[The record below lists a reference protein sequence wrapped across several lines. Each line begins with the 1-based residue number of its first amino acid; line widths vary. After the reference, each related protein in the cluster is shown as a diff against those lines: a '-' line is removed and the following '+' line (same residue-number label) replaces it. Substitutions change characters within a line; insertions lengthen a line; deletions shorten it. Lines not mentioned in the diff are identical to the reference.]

1 MPPIPIP
8 LIILSFIL
16 VILPSVFAIFL
27 RITLYKHL
35 IFLEQRVRRLINR
48 QVRGQQPKIIEELE
62 RRFAHASKSLDHVNT
77 TALIEDAYSRE
88 KIRFITCEQIDYLCR
103 ILPNLLLAFGL
114 FGTFLGI
121 TFNLYTLGQ
130 TINQTDA
137 TNVSTLVAELEKPLQ
152 GMSIAFVSSLIAL
165 CFSALL
171 TVINLSLNTTL
182 LKYRLINCLE
192 DYLDNIYQPQVQGD
206 TRLDKIVNKMVS
218 QQERFLANFGNT
230 VRTAVE
236 TSLGKVTQQIADS
249 NKEVADLA
257 RQVYESF
264 TQSAGTISAAAN
276 EFKFTIEELNQK
288 AEIFRQAA
296 DTFDQ
301 SQFPAKLSEATADLA
316 TIQEKFSD
324 STVTLAEATTAIATV
339 VKEVQGYSQELINL
353 GAEIKEINT
362 TSVKVLNLH
371 QNNQQSLSEIIPQLK
386 QGAASFS
393 KAVNKLDKLEQRIT
407 NDAESLEQ
415 LIENVKTYT
424 QQVNSA
430 IEMTGDRLIS
440 NLSQQLGTNQKQIQT
455 VIANL
460 EGYANQ
466 LNVKIDTL
474 TLDTVQLI
482 KDNNLV
488 YQKVGNGLIE
498 SVNNQTVEVTT
509 SIQECIKNLN
519 DTKFEIYRLKQN
531 LEKLLEKTPDTLDG
545 LNQI

>member
-1 MPPIPIP
+1 MPPISST

-16 VILPSVFAIFL
+16 VILPSVFVIFL
-27 RITLYKHL
+27 RIALYKHL
-35 IFLEQRVRRLINR
+35 TFLEQRVRRLINR
-48 QVRGQQPKIIEELE
+48 QERGQQPKIIEDLE
-62 RRFAHASKSLDHVNT
+62 RRFAHASKNLDHVNT

-103 ILPNLLLAFGL
+103 TLPNLLLAFGL
-114 FGTFLGI
+114 FGTFVGI

-137 TNVSTLVAELEKPLQ
+137 TNVTTLVAELEKPLQ

-171 TVINLSLNTTL
+171 TVINLSRNTNL
-182 LKYRLINCLE
+182 LKYRLISCLE

-206 TRLDKIVNKMVS
+206 TRLDKIVNRMVS

-257 RQVYESF
+257 KQVYESF

-288 AEIFRQAA
+288 ADIFKQAA

-316 TIQEKFSD
+316 TIQENFSH
-324 STVTLAEATTAIATV
+324 STVSLAEATTAIATV
-339 VKEVQGYSQELINL
+339 VKEVQSYSQELINL
-353 GAEIKEINT
+353 GTEIKEINA
-362 TSVKVLNLH
+362 TSVQVLNLH

-386 QGAASFS
+386 QGGASFS

-415 LIENVKTYT
+415 LIDNVKTYT

-440 NLSQQLGTNQKQIQT
+440 NLSQQLGTNQKQTQT

-466 LNVKIDTL
+466 LSVKLDTL
-474 TLDTVQLI
+474 TLDMVQLI
-482 KDNNLV
+482 KDNNAG
-488 YQKVGNGLIE
+488 YKTVGNSLIAG
-498 SVNNQTVEVTT
+498 VNNQTVEVTT
-509 SIQECIKNLN
+509 SIQECINNLK
-519 DTKFEIYRLKQN
+519 DTKFEIYRLRQN
-531 LEKLLEKTPDTLDG
+531 LEKVLEKTPDTLDG
-545 LNQI
+545 LNKI

>member
-16 VILPSVFAIFL
+16 VILPSVVAIFL
-27 RITLYKHL
+27 RITVYKHL
-35 IFLEQRVRRLINR
+35 IFLEQRLRRLINR
-48 QVRGQQPKIIEELE
+48 QERGQQPKIIEDLE
-62 RRFAHASKSLDHVNT
+62 RRFLHASKNLDHVNT

-88 KIRFITCEQIDYLCR
+88 KIGSITCEQIDYLCR
-103 ILPNLLLAFGL
+103 TLPNLLLAFGL
-114 FGTFLGI
+114 FGTFVGI
-121 TFNLYTLGQ
+121 TFNLYTLGE
-130 TINQTDA
+130 TINQSNA
-137 TNVSTLVAELEKPLQ
+137 SNISTLVAELEKPLQ

-171 TVINLSLNTTL
+171 TVINLSLNTSL
-182 LKYRLINCLE
+182 LKYRLISCLE

-288 AEIFRQAA
+288 AEIFKQAA

-316 TIQEKFSD
+316 TIQEKFYD
-324 STVTLAEATTAIATV
+324 STASLAEATTVIATV
-339 VKEVQGYSQELINL
+339 VKEVQRCSQELINL

-362 TSVKVLNLH
+362 TSVQMLKLH

-386 QGAASFS
+386 QGATSFS

-407 NDAESLEQ
+407 NDAESLEK

-430 IEMTGDRLIS
+430 IEITGDRYFNSIAQQINTNNIQIHKYMQKLEKYVSYLNDIRADVSQLLKIGGELSLSIS
-440 NLSQQLGTNQKQIQT
+440 NNNYKNDLNINTQRS
-455 VIANL
+455 
-460 EGYANQ
+460 
-466 LNVKIDTL
+466 LNVSDN
-474 TLDTVQLI
+474 LDEDISYL
-482 KDNNLV
+482 KD
-488 YQKVGNGLIE
+488 I
-498 SVNNQTVEVTT
+498 
-509 SIQECIKNLN
+509 
-519 DTKFEIYRLKQN
+519 
-531 LEKLLEKTPDTLDG
+531 LDSDY
-545 LNQI
+545 

>member
-1 MPPIPIP
+1 MPPISST

-16 VILPSVFAIFL
+16 VILPSVFVIFL
-27 RITLYKHL
+27 RIALYKHL
-35 IFLEQRVRRLINR
+35 TFLEQRVRRLINR
-48 QVRGQQPKIIEELE
+48 QERGQQPKIIEDLE
-62 RRFAHASKSLDHVNT
+62 RRFAHASKNLDHVNT

-88 KIRFITCEQIDYLCR
+88 KIRFITCEQINYLCR
-103 ILPNLLLAFGL
+103 TLPNLLLAFGL
-114 FGTFLGI
+114 FGTFVGI

-137 TNVSTLVAELEKPLQ
+137 TNVTTLVAELEKPLQ

-171 TVINLSLNTTL
+171 TVINLSRNTNL
-182 LKYRLINCLE
+182 LKYRLISCLE

-206 TRLDKIVNKMVS
+206 TRLDKIVNRMVS

-257 RQVYESF
+257 KQVYESF

-288 AEIFRQAA
+288 ADIFKQAA

-316 TIQEKFSD
+316 TIQEKFSH
-324 STVTLAEATTAIATV
+324 STVSLAEATTAIATV
-339 VKEVQGYSQELINL
+339 VKEVQSYSQELINL
-353 GAEIKEINT
+353 GTEIKEINA
-362 TSVKVLNLH
+362 TSVQVLNLH

-386 QGAASFS
+386 QGGASFS

-415 LIENVKTYT
+415 LIDNVKTYT

-440 NLSQQLGTNQKQIQT
+440 NLSQQLGTNQKQTQT

-466 LNVKIDTL
+466 LSVKLDTL
-474 TLDTVQLI
+474 TLDMVQLI
-482 KDNNLV
+482 KDNNAG
-488 YQKVGNGLIE
+488 YKTVGNSLIAG
-498 SVNNQTVEVTT
+498 VNNQTVEVTT
-509 SIQECIKNLN
+509 SIQECINNLK
-519 DTKFEIYRLKQN
+519 DTKFEIYRLRQN
-531 LEKLLEKTPDTLDG
+531 LEKVLEKTPDTLDG
-545 LNQI
+545 LNKI